1 MIVKYLNESFICL
14 GKMKIRKEQ
23 PIFLKNYSTLINIK
37 KVKDIA
43 KHIQILTPKQM
54 LQRFPIALA
63 QVKGGNTFE
72 NVPNEI
78 RQIIYSSYLTKEITR
93 KVCNKMNLTL

>member
-1 MIVKYLNESFICL
+1 
-14 GKMKIRKEQ
+14 
-23 PIFLKNYSTLINIK
+23 
-37 KVKDIA
+37 
-43 KHIQILTPKQM
+43 M